1 MPTVHYISRET
12 MRKHGIGHIPLELMN
27 KKQRVTTNFEVVDV
41 TIRVNA
47 AGTAAAK
54 SEQHQPPYKS
64 TDMDNI
70 NIDAEDNTSNIS
82 SSSSSKLNDIQ
93 PVQLSR
99 YRKEVISQQV
109 ENLQE
114 DECRKPS
121 EPKVNKIRTY
131 RMDFFD
137 RVDDLKAYKENHGHL
152 HVGCNEDQSLY
163 NFGCNVRKAQRDMM
177 SGKGTRRILTD
188 DRIAALDAIGFDWK
202 LEAGVS
208 STAASQ
214 DDRFFARVDELKAY
228 KQKHG
233 HLNVVKKENQSLYG
247 FCCNMRKARKGKG
260 TYKLDDGRIAAL
272 DAIGFNWDPLGLKMP
287 STSPFAVRNKNTQ
300 QATNPKMNIGDV
312 GYQFLKEFDSGWY
325 KGTVVEILPHAVG
338 GWDCRCVY
346 EDGDCEDLTL
356 SELKQLASLSSNVG
370 ALEVE
375 EDVKTVED
383 GGMKVAVKC
392 ERDTAEGSG

>member
-1 MPTVHYISRET
+1 

-208 STAASQ
+208 STAAAKA
-214 DDRFFARVDELKAY
+214 DGFFRWVDEFKAY
-228 KQKHG
+228 KEKHG
-233 HLNVVKKENQSLYG
+233 HLNVTKIE
-247 FCCNMRKARKGKG
+247 
-260 TYKLDDGRIAAL
+260 D
-272 DAIGFNWDPLGLKMP
+272 
-287 STSPFAVRNKNTQ
+287 
-300 QATNPKMNIGDV
+300 
-312 GYQFLKEFDSGWY
+312 
-325 KGTVVEILPHAVG
+325 EILYSFSCDMRNA
-338 GWDCRCVY
+338 R
-346 EDGDCEDLTL
+346 L
-356 SELKQLASLSSNVG
+356 
-370 ALEVE
+370 
-375 EDVKTVED
+375 
-383 GGMKVAVKC
+383 
-392 ERDTAEGSG
+392 